1 MHAHLFWTSLAA
13 AGLLL
18 TCFAAPA
25 PAGKTAL
32 PDPDKLPAQK
42 EMPDPL
48 IMLNGQRVR
57 TKEQWFKQRRP
68 ELKMLFE
75 HYMYG
80 YAPPPPKK
88 VAYKVE
94 RVDPNAL
101 GGKATLKEVT
111 IILAGA
117 DGPKIHVLL
126 VVPNKRKGPAPVF
139 VGVNFCGNHAVLADP
154 KIRLSTAWMYP
165 GRKGVKNNRATEAAR
180 GTEIDTWA
188 IEQTIDRGYAVATFY
203 SGDVDP
209 DRKDVREGVQR
220 FFPLTPTPLP
230 RGERGRG
237 EGGEHDWGTI
247 MAWAWGIQR
256 VVDYL
261 VTDADVDARAI
272 IVVGH
277 SRLGKTAL
285 LAGAMDERI
294 AVIIPLQAGM
304 GGTSPNRRT
313 VNSSVKRES
322 VKRINTSFPHWFN
335 GTYKHF
341 NDQPE
346 KLPFDQNALVA
357 LCAPRPVLFA
367 NAEDDQWADPAGQF
381 NVLLAADPVYRFLGV
396 EGLAVKKMP
405 PLGKLVDSR
414 LGYYIRA
421 GKHSMTKGDWRVFC
435 DFADRHV
442 GR

>member
-1 MHAHLFWTSLAA
+1 MHSPVYCTSLVAVV
-13 AGLLL
+13 LLL
-18 TCFAAPA
+18 ACFAAPL

-48 IMLNGQRVR
+48 RMLNGQRV
-57 TKEQWFKQRRP
+57 TSKDQWFKERRP
-68 ELKMLFE
+68 ELKTLFQ

-80 YAPPPPKK
+80 YAPPAPKK
-88 VAYKVE
+88 VHAKVE
-94 RVDPNAL
+94 RIDTKAL
-101 GGKATLKEVT
+101 GGKATLREIT
-111 IILAGA
+111 IQLAGEG
-117 DGPKIHVLL
+117 GPAIHLLL

-139 VGVNFCGNHAVLADP
+139 VGMNFCGNHAVLNDP
-154 KIRLSTAWMYP
+154 NIRLSTAWMNP
-165 GRKGVKNNRATEAAR
+165 NRKGVKNNHATEAGR
-180 GTEIDTWA
+180 GTEVDTWS

-203 SGDVDP
+203 SGDIRPDDP
-209 DRKDVREGVQR
+209 KSQEGVQK
-220 FFPLTPTPLP
+220 FFGPKTP
-230 RGERGRG
+230 
-237 EGGEHDWGTI
+237 GEHDWGTI

-261 VTDADVDARAI
+261 VTDPDIDAHAI

-294 AVIIPLQAGM
+294 AIIIPLQAGM
-304 GGTSPNRRT
+304 GGTAPNRGT
-313 VNSSVKRES
+313 VGES

-335 GTYKHF
+335 GTYKQF
-341 NDQPE
+341 NDHPE

-367 NAEDDQWADPAGQF
+367 NAQEDQWANPKGQF
-381 NVLLAADPVYRFLGV
+381 EVLLAADPVYRFLGV
-396 EGLAVKKMP
+396 DGLAVKQMP

-421 GKHSMTKGDWRVFC
+421 GKHSMTRDDWRVFC
-435 DFADRHV
+435 DFADRQLK
-442 GR
+442 R